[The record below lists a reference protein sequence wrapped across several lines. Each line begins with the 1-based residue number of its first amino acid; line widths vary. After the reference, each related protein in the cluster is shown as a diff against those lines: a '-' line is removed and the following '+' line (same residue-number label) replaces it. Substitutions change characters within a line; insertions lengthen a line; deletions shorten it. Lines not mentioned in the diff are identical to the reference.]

1 LIEVRSRLCLSKST
15 ASFSATKLHAD
26 DSPVPVL
33 APGTGRTKTG
43 RLWTYVR
50 DYRPANDPMPPA
62 EWFAYRPDR
71 KGEHPRRHL
80 NQFSDTLQAD
90 GYAGFHHLYDTG
102 RIQEAACWA
111 HVRRKFFDIQ
121 TAHHSSI
128 RSRGDRTHRCTL
140 RYRERSPRQA
150 SGAASR
156 ASSVAG
162 AVTAVAI
169 RYALSRWTALCRY
182 VDDGHIEVDNN
193 AAERALRAVCLGRKK
208 LPLRR
213 LR

>member
-1 LIEVRSRLCLSKST
+1 LIEVRSRLCLSKSI

-111 HVRRKFFDIQ
+111 HVQ
-121 TAHHSSI
+121 HASSSI
-128 RSRGDRTHRCTL
+128 SRPHITPRFAAEAIARIAALYAIESEVRGKPPEQRREL
-140 RYRERSPRQA
+140 RQ
-150 SGAASR
+150 SR
-156 ASSVAG
+156 A
-162 AVTAVAI
+162 
-169 RYALSRWTALCRY
+169 R
-182 VDDGHIEVDNN
+182 
-193 AAERALRAVCLGRKK
+193 
-208 LPLRR
+208 
-213 LR
+213 